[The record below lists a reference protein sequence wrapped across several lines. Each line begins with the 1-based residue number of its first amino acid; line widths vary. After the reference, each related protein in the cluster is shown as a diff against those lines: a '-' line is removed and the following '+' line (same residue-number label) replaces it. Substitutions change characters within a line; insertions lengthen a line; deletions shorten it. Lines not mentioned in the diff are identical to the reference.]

1 MVGHKNVTLEKVVIL
16 KIKMQVV
23 DISADKE
30 VFYQCRNDW
39 GNRPHTVNLHG

>member
-16 KIKMQVV
+16 KIKMHVV

-30 VFYQCRNDW
+30 VFISAGMTGVIDRI
-39 GNRPHTVNLHG
+39 R